1 MSLRLNHLS
10 ETSRKVY
17 RNSIRIIVEHRGENR
32 SFIHQWADNPPGSRV
47 TFTVPFYSSE
57 AEIFWSQSSWIWA
70 SAQPLTPHRHLL
82 SEQEEGG
89 LPDLWHSLLATL
101 LGHHYSKV
109 ENCSSWCQ
117 HCSNASLAG
126 WAVLALS
133 PHGSALSLGK
143 FQSKHIIQQVES
155 QHFQALSGEMMRCFL

>member
-1 MSLRLNHLS
+1 MSLNHLS

-17 RNSIRIIVEHRGENR
+17 RNSLQITVEHRGENR
-32 SFIHQWADNPPGSRV
+32 SFIHQWADNPPRSRV

-89 LPDLWHSLLATL
+89 LPDLLHSLLATL
-101 LGHHYSKV
+101 LGHHYSKA
-109 ENCSSWCQ
+109 EN
-117 HCSNASLAG
+117 CSNASLAG
-126 WAVLALS
+126 WAILALS
-133 PHGSALSLGK
+133 RHGSALSLGK
-143 FQSKHIIQQVES
+143 FQSKHIIQQLES